1 MLAVWQNANQMN
13 VHQTRQIGSDVL
25 AMVSASSS
33 IAAWQEQLDLALRI
47 LASLLAI
54 AAGVYSI
61 VVRYR
66 RHKR

>member
-1 MLAVWQNANQMN
+1 MN
-13 VHQTRQIGSDVL
+13 LHHGRQIGSDVL
-25 AMVSASSS
+25 AMVSATSS
-33 IAAWQEQLDLALRI
+33 IAAWQEQLDWALRI
-47 LASLLAI
+47 LASVLAI

>member
-1 MLAVWQNANQMN
+1 MN
-13 VHQTRQIGSDVL
+13 VPTRQISSDML
-25 AMVSASSS
+25 AMLSATSS
-33 IAAWQEQLDLALRI
+33 IAAWQEQLDWALRI

>member
-1 MLAVWQNANQMN
+1 MN
-13 VHQTRQIGSDVL
+13 VHQGRQIGSDVL

-33 IAAWQEQLDLALRI
+33 IAAWQEQLDWALRI
-47 LASLLAI
+47 MASLLAI

-66 RHKR
+66 RKHR

>member
-1 MLAVWQNANQMN
+1 MN
-13 VHQTRQIGSDVL
+13 LPTRQISSDVL
-25 AMVSASSS
+25 AMLSATSS
-33 IAAWQEQLDLALRI
+33 IAAWQEQLDWALRI

>member
-1 MLAVWQNANQMN
+1 MN
-13 VHQTRQIGSDVL
+13 VQSRQIGSDVL
-25 AMVSASSS
+25 AMLSASSS
-33 IAAWQEQLDLALRI
+33 IAAWQEQLDWALRI

-61 VVRYR
+61 MVRYR

>member
-1 MLAVWQNANQMN
+1 MN
-13 VHQTRQIGSDVL
+13 IPSRQIGSDVL
-25 AMVSASSS
+25 AMVSATSS
-33 IAAWQEQLDLALRI
+33 IAAWQEQLDWALRI

-66 RHKR
+66 RKNR

>member
-1 MLAVWQNANQMN
+1 MN
-13 VHQTRQIGSDVL
+13 VHQGRQIGSDVL

-33 IAAWQEQLDLALRI
+33 IAAWQEQLDWALRI
-47 LASLLAI
+47 MASLLAI

-66 RHKR
+66 RKHQ

>member
-1 MLAVWQNANQMN
+1 MN

-33 IAAWQEQLDLALRI
+33 IAAWQEQLDWALRI

-61 VVRYR
+61 MVRYR

>member
-1 MLAVWQNANQMN
+1 MN
-13 VHQTRQIGSDVL
+13 IQSRQIGSDVL
-25 AMVSASSS
+25 AMLSASSS
-33 IAAWQEQLDLALRI
+33 IAAWQEQLDWALRI

-61 VVRYR
+61 MVRYR

>member
-1 MLAVWQNANQMN
+1 MN
-13 VHQTRQIGSDVL
+13 IPTRQISSDVL
-25 AMVSASSS
+25 AMLSATSS
-33 IAAWQEQLDLALRI
+33 IAAWQEQLDWALRI

>member
-1 MLAVWQNANQMN
+1 MN
-13 VHQTRQIGSDVL
+13 IPTRQISSDVL
-25 AMVSASSS
+25 AMLSATSS
-33 IAAWQEQLDLALRI
+33 IAAWQEQLDWALRI

-66 RHKR
+66 RNKR

>member
-1 MLAVWQNANQMN
+1 MN
-13 VHQTRQIGSDVL
+13 VQSRQIGSDVL
-25 AMVSASSS
+25 AMLSASSS
-33 IAAWQEQLDLALRI
+33 IAAWQEQLDWALRI